1 MISFDAARAML
12 SDEPLP
18 ALLVDRDAFDRNV
31 RAAAAKAR
39 AAGKTLRVATK
50 SVRSL
55 ALIERALAVSDGAYR
70 GLLAYSVD
78 EAVLLAGRGYHDVLV
93 AYPTLDRRALDAVA
107 TRAPES
113 VTLMVDELAHVEAIH
128 DAAKRRG
135 VRLQVAIELDV
146 SFRPEL
152 RGDVHL
158 GPRRSPLRDAASVLA
173 LARSIA
179 TRPSLSLVALMGYE
193 AHIAGV
199 ADSLAMRAF
208 KRVAWPRVLERRAET
223 VDALR
228 RSSLLPALVNGGGSG
243 SVTATLSDPSVTEG
257 TIGSGLLCAH
267 LFDRFDAEPYE
278 PALFVALE
286 VCRVPDASHVTCR
299 GGGYVASGPP
309 GLDRLPMP
317 VVPAGLRYLPREAA
331 GEVQTPLDVTH
342 AAQVP
347 RIGDPVLFRP
357 AKSGEVAER
366 FGEHVHFASGRIAG
380 RSPTY
385 RGEGW
390 CFY

>member
-12 SDEPLP
+12 ADEPLP

-31 RAAAAKAR
+31 RAAASKAR

-50 SVRSL
+50 SVRSI
-55 ALIERALAVSDGAYR
+55 ALLDRALALSEGAFS
-70 GLLAYSVD
+70 GLLAYAVE
-78 EAVLLAGRGYHDVLV
+78 EAVLLAGRGHHDVLV
-93 AYPTLDRRALDAVA
+93 AYPTLERQALDAVA

-113 VTLMVDELAHVEAIH
+113 VTLMVDELAHVEALH
-128 DAAKRRG
+128 EVAKRRG
-135 VRLQVAIELDV
+135 VRLRVAIELDV

-152 RGDVHL
+152 RAEVHL
-158 GPRRSPLRDAASVLA
+158 GPRRSPLRDGASVLA

-179 TRPSLSLVALMGYE
+179 TRPALELVAIMAYE

-199 ADSLAMRAF
+199 PDSLAMRAF
-208 KRVAWPRVLERRAET
+208 KRVAWPAVLEKRAET
-223 VDALR
+223 VEALR
-228 RSSLLPALVNGGGSG
+228 RGSLLPPLVNGGGSG
-243 SVTATLSDPSVTEG
+243 SVGATLSDPAVTEG

-278 PALFVALE
+278 PALFFALE
-286 VCRVPDASHVTCR
+286 VGRVPDAAHVTCR

-309 GLDRLPMP
+309 GPDRLPLA
-317 VVPAGLRYLPREAA
+317 VVPAGLSTLAREGA
-331 GEVQTPLDVTH
+331 GEVQTPLDVRR

-347 RIGDPVLFRP
+347 HAGDPVLFRP
-357 AKSGEVAER
+357 AKSGEIAER
-366 FGEHVHFASGRIAG
+366 FREHLLFASGRIVG